1 MKYEEYLFGDI
12 ASFRYGKM
20 PDKNRVSS
28 VGKYPVF
35 SGYRITGY
43 YDEYNL
49 DRGKIVIVARG
60 VGGTGDVKLSPT
72 RCYLTNLSIA
82 AEINEQV
89 ADIHYIYY
97 YFTNRNLRYLDSGS
111 AQSQITISDLEKV
124 KVKLP
129 ELIVQKRISNI
140 LLSIDYKIELNN
152 RINENLEK
160 QAQAIFKSWF
170 VDFEPFGGVMP
181 EDWNET
187 TLEKIALISTKSI
200 NPLKQPNL
208 YLEHYSIPAFDEQHY
223 PVFEYARDI
232 KSNKY
237 IITSN
242 SIMISKLNPD
252 TKRIWRPLCISE
264 NAVCSTEFIV
274 YEAFNPDYKDYLYSL
289 IDSQAFSDYLCS
301 HTTGSTNSRQR
312 VTPKTTLD
320 FVCILPPDD
329 IIAHFCDIV
338 TPMYNQI
345 SAGIIENQH
354 LAAIRDV
361 LLPKLMNGEIDVSN
375 VKI

>member
-1 MKYEEYLFGDI
+1 
-12 ASFRYGKM
+12 M
-20 PDKNRVSS
+20 PDKSRVSS

-152 RINENLEK
+152 RINDNL
-160 QAQAIFKSWF
+160 
-170 VDFEPFGGVMP
+170 
-181 EDWNET
+181 
-187 TLEKIALISTKSI
+187 
-200 NPLKQPNL
+200 
-208 YLEHYSIPAFDEQHY
+208 
-223 PVFEYARDI
+223 R
-232 KSNKY
+232 
-237 IITSN
+237 
-242 SIMISKLNPD
+242 
-252 TKRIWRPLCISE
+252 C
-264 NAVCSTEFIV
+264 NA
-274 YEAFNPDYKDYLYSL
+274 A
-289 IDSQAFSDYLCS
+289 
-301 HTTGSTNSRQR
+301 
-312 VTPKTTLD
+312 
-320 FVCILPPDD
+320 
-329 IIAHFCDIV
+329 
-338 TPMYNQI
+338 
-345 SAGIIENQH
+345 
-354 LAAIRDV
+354 
-361 LLPKLMNGEIDVSN
+361 
-375 VKI
+375 